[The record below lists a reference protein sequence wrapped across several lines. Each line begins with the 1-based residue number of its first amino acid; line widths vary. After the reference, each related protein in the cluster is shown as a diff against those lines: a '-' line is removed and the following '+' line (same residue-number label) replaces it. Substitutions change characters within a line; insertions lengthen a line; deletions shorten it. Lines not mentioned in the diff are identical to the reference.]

1 MCHVNYCRFS
11 CQFPEDTMRYKQLKK
26 TFKVKHRVLKLRFA
40 DIANHK
46 REILLF
52 WKDCFLFGGVLI
64 VISVKLIMHW
74 ETNFN
79 QAMHE

>member
-64 VISVKLIMHW
+64 LSVKLIMHW

>member
-1 MCHVNYCRFS
+1 MPCELLSVLVSISRGHNET
-11 CQFPEDTMRYKQLKK
+11 QTIEKA
-26 TFKVKHRVLKLRFA
+26 FKVKHRVLKLRFA

-64 VISVKLIMHW
+64 LSVKLIMHR
-74 ETNFN
+74 ETKFN

>member
-1 MCHVNYCRFS
+1 MPGELLSVLVSISRGHNEI
-11 CQFPEDTMRYKQLKK
+11 QTIEK

-52 WKDCFLFGGVLI
+52 WKDCFLFGGVFIL
-64 VISVKLIMHW
+64 SVKLIMHW
-74 ETNFN
+74 ETRFN